1 LASIPTQIGVSV
13 QHSLVSLD
21 LERSKALL
29 RLADQAG
36 LDHVMVGDHVTW
48 RGGGGFDGL
57 IHATAALVA
66 QPRLEVHLGLYL
78 LPLRHPV
85 PVARQIADIARLAP
99 SRLVLG
105 VGIGGDDRHEVEAC
119 GVDPRTRGRRA
130 DESLTILRSLLR
142 GDIVDMRGA
151 FFALHDVMIRPT
163 PSPSVPIMVGGR
175 SDAALRRVATHGD
188 GWLALWT
195 SPRRFAEAVSKIDE
209 YAARIGRT
217 VPWAHGINIW
227 TGFGPDESHARRH
240 LGEVMRDWYGL
251 PFEQFERWSP
261 LGPPTAAADLVHAYV
276 EAGACRITL
285 AAHAAT
291 PEEAVEQVGEVRRLV
306 LTS

>member
-1 LASIPTQIGVSV
+1 MGSIPTQIGVSV

-48 RGGGGFDGL
+48 RNGGGFDGL

-85 PVARQIADIARLAP
+85 LVARQIADIARLAP
-99 SRLVLG
+99 GRLVLG
-105 VGIGGDDRHEVEAC
+105 VGVGGDDRHEIEAC
-119 GVDPRTRGRRA
+119 GVDPRSRGRRT
-130 DESLTILRSLLR
+130 DESLPILRSLLR
-142 GDIVDMRGA
+142 GDTVDVHGE
-151 FFALHDVMIRPT
+151 FFELDDVAIRPT
-163 PSPSVPIMVGGR
+163 PSPPVPVMVGGR
-175 SDAALRRVATHGD
+175 SDAALRRVAALGD
-188 GWLALWT
+188 GWLGLWA
-195 SPRRFAEAVSKIDE
+195 SPRRFAEAVSQVDE
-209 YAARIGRT
+209 YAAKIGRT
-217 VPWAHGINIW
+217 ISWTHGIVIW
-227 TGFGPDESHARRH
+227 TGFGADESQARRY
-240 LGEVMRDWYGL
+240 LEEVMRDWYGV

-261 LGPPTAAADLVHAYV
+261 LGPPGAAADLVRAYI

-291 PEEAVEQVGEVRRLV
+291 PEKAVEQVGEVRRLV
-306 LTS
+306 MVS

>member
-1 LASIPTQIGVSV
+1 MASKPIQIGVSV
-13 QHSLVSLD
+13 QHSLVSLE

-48 RGGGGFDGL
+48 RNGGGFDGL

-99 SRLVLG
+99 GRLVLG
-105 VGIGGDDRHEVEAC
+105 VGVGGDDRHEVEAC
-119 GVDPRTRGRRA
+119 GVDPRSRGRRT
-130 DESLTILRSLLR
+130 DEALAIVRSLLR
-142 GDIVDMRGA
+142 GDTVDAQGA
-151 FFALHDVMIRPT
+151 FFELHDVVIRPT
-163 PSPSVPIMVGGR
+163 PSPPVPIMIGGR
-175 SDAALRRVATHGD
+175 SDAALRRVAAHGD
-188 GWLALWT
+188 GWLALWV
-195 SPRRFAEAVSKIDE
+195 SPRRFAEAVRQIDE
-209 YAARIGRT
+209 LAAHIGRT
-217 VPWAHGINIW
+217 APCTHGINIW
-227 TGFGPDESHARRH
+227 TGFGPDTSQARRY
-240 LGEVMRDWYGL
+240 LGAVMTDWYGL

-261 LGPPTAAADLVHAYV
+261 LGPPRAAADLVHAYI
-276 EAGACRITL
+276 EAGASRITL

-291 PEEAVEQVGEVRRLV
+291 PEEAVERVGEVRRLV
-306 LTS
+306 LAS